1 MKKFSKLS
9 IPYLIWMILL
19 VMIPIAI
26 LIVMAFQKTNGIKI
40 FEGKLDFNNFMVL
53 ATPKVIESLWLSF
66 LYSLVATICCIIIA
80 YPIAYILVLPMW
92 SNTLLR
98 TKAVASLFME
108 GNIISSMFAK
118 IGLILPTLDLY
129 GKPLGVIIGMVS
141 MYLPFMILPIY
152 TVLEKIDHSLYDA
165 SDDLGVNTFQT
176 FWKVTFPISLKG
188 IITGII
194 LVFLPCA
201 TGFGIAEGLGES
213 GLIGTFIQQQFGNN
227 LTYGVGALISLVI
240 LIIITASLFIV
251 GKVDKEGE
259 TLL

>member
-40 FEGKLDFNNFMVL
+40 FEGKLDFNNFRVL

-80 YPIAYILVLPMW
+80 YPIAYIIARAHFHNRFLVLSFLVLPMW

-129 GKPLGVIIGMVS
+129 GKPL
-141 MYLPFMILPIY
+141 
-152 TVLEKIDHSLYDA
+152 
-165 SDDLGVNTFQT
+165 
-176 FWKVTFPISLKG
+176 
-188 IITGII
+188 
-194 LVFLPCA
+194 
-201 TGFGIAEGLGES
+201 
-213 GLIGTFIQQQFGNN
+213 
-227 LTYGVGALISLVI
+227 
-240 LIIITASLFIV
+240 
-251 GKVDKEGE
+251 
-259 TLL
+259 

>member
-40 FEGKLDFNNFMVL
+40 FEGKLDFNNFKVL

-80 YPIAYILVLPMW
+80 YPIAYIIARAHFHNRFLVLSFLVLPMW

-141 MYLPFMILPIY
+141 MYLPL
-152 TVLEKIDHSLYDA
+152 
-165 SDDLGVNTFQT
+165 
-176 FWKVTFPISLKG
+176 
-188 IITGII
+188 
-194 LVFLPCA
+194 
-201 TGFGIAEGLGES
+201 
-213 GLIGTFIQQQFGNN
+213 
-227 LTYGVGALISLVI
+227 
-240 LIIITASLFIV
+240 
-251 GKVDKEGE
+251 
-259 TLL
+259 

>member
-40 FEGKLDFNNFMVL
+40 FEGKLDFNNFRVL

-80 YPIAYILVLPMW
+80 YPIAYIIARAHFHNRFLVLSFLVLPMW

-118 IGLILPTLDLY
+118 IGLIFAYFRFVWQTAWSDNWN
-129 GKPLGVIIGMVS
+129 GFHV
-141 MYLPFMILPIY
+141 F
-152 TVLEKIDHSLYDA
+152 TLYDFA
-165 SDDLGVNTFQT
+165 
-176 FWKVTFPISLKG
+176 
-188 IITGII
+188 
-194 LVFLPCA
+194 
-201 TGFGIAEGLGES
+201 
-213 GLIGTFIQQQFGNN
+213 N
-227 LTYGVGALISLVI
+227 LYST
-240 LIIITASLFIV
+240 
-251 GKVDKEGE
+251 
-259 TLL
+259 